1 MKKTTYKIVSWKQ
14 FGLISCMLLL
24 LLAFVSPALVAAEN
38 LDWDDTTV
46 HGDYLGKNEVRE
58 FNTSYVY
65 VIGKKLFMHETS
77 DLSSAPI
84 QVLEE
89 GDFVEFLESQHGVL
103 YVRDAVGSS
112 NGDITYID
120 GWVDERF
127 VVISNRCY
135 VAMHP
140 TPIMTAPKEDA
151 KIISMLDTYDSSTII
166 DDLNGYYCVLV
177 NGGIGYVLNEK

>member
-1 MKKTTYKIVSWKQ
+1 MRKSKKR
-14 FGLISCMLLL
+14 FGLISYMLLL

-112 NGDITYID
+112 NGDITYRQSKEKEETRMK
-120 GWVDERF
+120 GHVHQ
-127 VVISNRCY
+127 
-135 VAMHP
+135 AH
-140 TPIMTAPKEDA
+140 TAPNAEAANGHGSK
-151 KIISMLDTYDSSTII
+151 DTYGSAAGFTNCRESAS
-166 DDLNGYYCVLV
+166 
-177 NGGIGYVLNEK
+177 